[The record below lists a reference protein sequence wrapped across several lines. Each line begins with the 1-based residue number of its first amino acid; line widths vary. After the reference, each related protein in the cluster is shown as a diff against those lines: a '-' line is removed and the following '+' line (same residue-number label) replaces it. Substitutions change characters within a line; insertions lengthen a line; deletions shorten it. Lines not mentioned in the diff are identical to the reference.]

1 MRFGTNAVGFQ
12 GINCPSHIFFNQK
25 NNSNNFIIALCNY
38 QISRIENIEAT
49 NLLYNIITNP
59 KLDINNIKIEL
70 LKEKAGKEVL
80 EKIYDEDHNIIPKKL
95 SYYCTKNKINYYKIN
110 NRQRKYLRKALNNK
124 RLINLLQN
132 ERKLNIILDNARIH
146 TAKFVKEMCD
156 ILSINLVFLPPYCP
170 FLNPIE
176 DVWKDIKREIYIS
189 DYETLNELIS
199 LFASLFY
206 EIVDNVTYYENWLIE
221 FFDINLW

>member
-49 NLLYNIITNP
+49 NLLYNIITNH

-124 RLINLLQN
+124 RLINLLQ
-132 ERKLNIILDNARIH
+132 
-146 TAKFVKEMCD
+146 
-156 ILSINLVFLPPYCP
+156 
-170 FLNPIE
+170 
-176 DVWKDIKREIYIS
+176 
-189 DYETLNELIS
+189 
-199 LFASLFY
+199 
-206 EIVDNVTYYENWLIE
+206 
-221 FFDINLW
+221 